1 MDFHIPN
8 PQLWWPRCYGE
19 QSLYE
24 ITIELMQD
32 KRVLQTMSKKI
43 GLRTLSIQQEK
54 DQWGESFELII
65 NGKTLFAMGANYI
78 PQDNIIGRVGEDNT
92 RKLLSDMLVANM
104 NCVRVW
110 GGGYYLEDY
119 FYDLCDEMGLIVWQD
134 LMFACSLYR
143 ANQEFMDSISVE
155 ITQQIRRIR
164 HHACIGLICGNNEIE
179 MGSLYWEGMKDC
191 DPSLREDYVQLFER
205 TIPGLV
211 QQLAPQLFYWKSSPT
226 SGTVFEL
233 PNDENR
239 GDTHEWAVWHGLEP
253 FSYYEDHYYR
263 FLSEF
268 GLQPYPEL
276 KTIESFT

>member
-1 MDFHIPN
+1 
-8 PQLWWPRCYGE
+8 
-19 QSLYE
+19 
-24 ITIELMQD
+24 
-32 KRVLQTMSKKI
+32 MSKKI

-268 GLQPYPEL
+268 GLQSYPEL
-276 KTIESFT
+276 KAIQSFTEERDRNIFSPVMEYHQKNEIQ